1 MSAVNNQNSL
11 VRPIV
16 IGGLILGTLRLID
29 TLLFAW
35 FTTQTPPIVVAQFLA
50 SGALGVA
57 AFAGGPVIALLGVII
72 HYGVSFVVAAVF
84 ILSASRL
91 PVLRRNAILGG
102 LLYGVAVYL
111 VMNFIVLPLSAAPPL
126 EYSLP
131 ILIYGI
137 ILTALEIGLPLG
149 IIVQRNANAPVTVT
163 A

>member
-1 MSAVNNQNSL
+1 VSTVNNQNSL
-11 VRPIV
+11 IRPIV

-29 TLLFAW
+29 TLLIVWLTA
-35 FTTQTPPIVVAQFLA
+35 QTPPLVVAQFFA
-50 SGALGVA
+50 SGALGDS
-57 AFAGGPVIALLGVII
+57 AFAGGLATALLGVII
-72 HYGVSFVVAAVF
+72 HYGVSFVISAVF

-102 LLYGVAVYL
+102 LLYGVAVYF

-126 EYSLP
+126 EYPLP

-137 ILTALEIGLPLG
+137 IMHALEIGLPLG
-149 IIVQRNANAPVTVT
+149 IIVRRNANAPVTAT